1 MSDKTVVDYALR
13 SLPEF
18 GLTATLD
25 EDRPDVK
32 ERNAPAV
39 DFSASSNVGV
49 LAIEHSLHEPY
60 EGYSADM
67 NTMAARLDTARRTI
81 ERVIPPNASITIGMK
96 HATVNRL
103 RAHHFPEFTEW
114 GLAVVPTLWD
124 SPERHYEVWRHADG
138 VEITIYRRRRSD
150 GLPLS
155 MLSIGWDTNDAKP
168 MIERTTRG
176 LMAKLPKL
184 EASRTVLG
192 AAATILVLE
201 SDDFQMTSPFE
212 VGTSIRDIV
221 DGKQLPPPDFII
233 LVHSYSDGTPTFAS
247 IFRASGEWSIG
258 SEYLH
263 RAVPPA

>member
-1 MSDKTVVDYALR
+1 MADRMAVDYAVRL
-13 SLPEF
+13 LPEF
-18 GLTATLD
+18 GLTATLK
-25 EDRPDVK
+25 EDRPDVI

-39 DFSASSNVGV
+39 DFSANSNKGV

-81 ERVIPPNASITIGMK
+81 EHVVPPNASITIGMK
-96 HATVNRL
+96 QATVNRL
-103 RAHHFPEFTEW
+103 RPHHFPEFTEW
-114 GLAVVPTLWD
+114 GLTVVPTLQD
-124 SPERHYEVWRHADG
+124 PPQRHYEVWRHADG

-155 MLSIGWDTNDAKP
+155 MLSIGWDPNDAKL

-184 EASRTVLG
+184 EASRSVLG
-192 AAATILVLE
+192 AAVTMLVLE
-201 SDDFQMTSPFE
+201 SNDIQMTSPFE
-212 VGTSIRDIV
+212 VGTAIRDIV
-221 DGKQLPPPDFII
+221 DAKQLPPSDFII
-233 LVHSYSDGTPTFAS
+233 LVHAYFDGIPTFAS
-247 IFRASGEWSIG
+247 IFRALGEWRVG

-263 RAVPPA
+263 RAVPPE

>member
-1 MSDKTVVDYALR
+1 MADETAVDYALR
-13 SLPEF
+13 LLPEF
-18 GLTATLD
+18 GLSAALD
-25 EDRPDVK
+25 EDRPDVI

-67 NTMAARLDTARRTI
+67 NTMAARLETARRAI
-81 ERVIPPNASITIGMK
+81 EHVVPPNASITIGMT

-114 GLAVVPTLWD
+114 GRTIVPTLQD
-124 SPERHYEVWRHADG
+124 PPQGHYEVWRHADG

-155 MLSIGWDTNDAKP
+155 MLSLGWDPSDAKP
-168 MIERTTRG
+168 MIERTTRS
-176 LMAKLPKL
+176 LTAKLPKL

-192 AAATILVLE
+192 AAVTMLVLE
-201 SDDFQMTSPFE
+201 SNDIQMTSPFE

-221 DGKQLPPPDFII
+221 AAKHLPAPNFVI
-233 LVHSYSDGTPTFAS
+233 LVHAYLDGTPMYAS
-247 IFRASGEWSIG
+247 IFRVLGEWRVG

-263 RAVPPA
+263 RAVPPE